1 MTATGRVVVVTGA
14 SSGIGRA
21 TAIELSR
28 RGSVVV
34 MASRSESALLTAQQD
49 CAPGMTTVVPTDV
62 RHRHDVD
69 ALLDEA
75 IRVHGRVDAVV
86 HAAAALAYG
95 RFEDVPAEVFD
106 SALQTTLLGT
116 ANVARSA
123 LRVFEAQGGGSLVV
137 VGSLLGKIATPY
149 MSSYL
154 TAKWAVHGL
163 VRCLQIE
170 ARTTSGIDISL
181 VTPGGVNTPVYLQAG
196 TYLRRHGR
204 PPPPVVSPERVA
216 ATIVRKL
223 DRPARETNVGPT
235 NSLTVLGFR
244 FLPGVFDRVV
254 TPLMRAGGLSP
265 QEVPHTAGN
274 VLQPQPSREA
284 VHGPWDNVL
293 GIVGRAHPAA
303 TVEVDDTRPPPAQAP
318 EFDDHGRARV
328 CRHVAAPPEAV
339 WAVLSD
345 GWLYASW
352 VVGASRVRAVD
363 ADWPAP
369 GSRIH
374 HSVGAWPALINDV
387 SRCLEAEPGRRML
400 LQAKGWPLGEA
411 HVELS
416 IIARDDGCEVTMVE
430 DATAGPGLAVPGPVR
445 QPVIAARNREALKRL
460 ALVAEGR
467 HREWTGREPASP
479 AFEAR

>member
-21 TAIELSR
+21 TAVQLSR
-28 RGSVVV
+28 SGSVVV
-34 MASRSESALLTAQQD
+34 MASRSESALLAAQQD
-49 CAPGMTTVVPTDV
+49 CAPGTTTVVPTDV
-62 RHRHDVD
+62 SRRHEVD
-69 ALLDEA
+69 ALMDEA

-86 HAAAALAYG
+86 HAAAVLAYG

-106 SALQTTLLGT
+106 SALQTTLVGT

-123 LRVFEAQGGGSLVV
+123 LRVFAAQGGGSLVV

-170 ARTTSGIDISL
+170 ARATAGIDISL

-196 TYLRRHGR
+196 TYVRRHGR

-216 ATIVRKL
+216 AAIVRRL
-223 DRPARETNVGPT
+223 DRPARETNVGPA
-235 NSLTVLGFR
+235 NALTVLGFR
-244 FLPGVFDRVV
+244 FLPGVFDRIVS
-254 TPLMRAGGLSP
+254 PLMRAVGLSP
-265 QEVPHTAGN
+265 QEVDHTAGN
-274 VLQPQPSREA
+274 VLQPQPIGEA

-293 GIVGRAHPAA
+293 GIVGQAHPSAENGVA
-303 TVEVDDTRPPPAQAP
+303 SARPSPPP
-318 EFDDHGRARV
+318 ERIDGRTRV
-328 CRHVAAPPEAV
+328 CRCVAAPPAAV

-345 GWLYASW
+345 GWLYANW

-363 ADWPAP
+363 AGWPAP

-374 HSVGAWPALINDV
+374 HSIGVWPAVVSDV
-387 SRCLEAEPGRRML
+387 SRCLEAEPDRRMVVH
-400 LQAKGWPLGEA
+400 AKGWPLGEA

-416 IIARDDGCEVTMVE
+416 IVARDGGCEVTMVE
-430 DATAGPGLAVPGPVR
+430 DATAGPGLAIPRPVR
-445 QPVIAARNREALKRL
+445 QLAIAARNREALRRL
-460 ALVAEGR
+460 ALIAEGR
-467 HREWTGREPASP
+467 HREGTRPEPVAVAREAL
-479 AFEAR
+479 

>member
-21 TAIELSR
+21 TAIQLSR
-28 RGSVVV
+28 SGSVVV
-34 MASRSESALLTAQQD
+34 LASRSESALLAAQQD

-62 RHRHDVD
+62 SRRHEVD
-69 ALLDEA
+69 ALMDEA

-86 HAAAALAYG
+86 HAAAVLAYG

-106 SALQTTLLGT
+106 SALQTTLVGT

-123 LRVFEAQGGGSLVV
+123 LRVFAAQGGGSLVV

-196 TYLRRHGR
+196 TYVRRHGR

-216 ATIVRKL
+216 DAIVRRL
-223 DRPARETNVGPT
+223 DRPARETNVGPA

-244 FLPGVFDRVV
+244 FLPGVFDRIV

-265 QEVPHTAGN
+265 QDVPPTAGN
-274 VLQPQPSREA
+274 VLQPQPSGEA
-284 VHGPWDNVL
+284 VHGPWANVL
-293 GIVGRAHPAA
+293 GVVGRAHPSA
-303 TVEVDDTRPPPAQAP
+303 TVEGDPMRPPPAPRSSTPTA
-318 EFDDHGRARV
+318 EREYAGRWPR
-328 CRHVAAPPEAV
+328 RPP
-339 WAVLSD
+339 
-345 GWLYASW
+345 
-352 VVGASRVRAVD
+352 
-363 ADWPAP
+363 
-369 GSRIH
+369 
-374 HSVGAWPALINDV
+374 
-387 SRCLEAEPGRRML
+387 RCGRCS
-400 LQAKGWPLGEA
+400 P
-411 HVELS
+411 
-416 IIARDDGCEVTMVE
+416 
-430 DATAGPGLAVPGPVR
+430 TAGCMPTGWSAPR
-445 QPVIAARNREALKRL
+445 EYARWTPI
-460 ALVAEGR
+460 GR
-467 HREWTGREPASP
+467 HRAAGSTTRSGCGPRWSAMSAAAWRPSPIGGWSCRPRDGRSAKPTSSSRSSP
-479 AFEAR
+479 GTTAAR